1 MNATELTYRKTAAQ
15 GASGFGLLVA
25 LCDTLAGNL
34 RRAADAERG
43 NDIEKRCQEVNH
55 ALLVVAYLEDGVTRG
70 SGGKLAQRLAAI
82 YSSLRRKMIEA
93 QAKRSV
99 EILEQQMAVVLTLR
113 KHWHDLDLR
122 ATSPAEVH
130 GWVPAQSFS
139 SFASQQYEPSASSW
153 SA

>member
-25 LCDTLAGNL
+25 LCDTLAGDL
-34 RRAADAERG
+34 RRAADAERA
-43 NDIEKRCQEVNH
+43 NDIEGRCREVNH
-55 ALLVVAYLEDGVTRG
+55 ALLVVGYLEDGIARG
-70 SGGKLAQRLAAI
+70 SGGALAKRLAAI

-113 KHWHDLDLR
+113 KHWHELDVR
-122 ATSPAEVH
+122 ATSPAEVPT
-130 GWVPAQSFS
+130 WVPAQSLS
-139 SFASQQYEPSASSW
+139 TFATQQYEPCVSSW

>member
-34 RRAADAERG
+34 RRAADAERS
-43 NDIEKRCQEVNH
+43 NDIEKRCREVNH
-55 ALLVVAYLEDGVTRG
+55 ALLVVAYLEDGVARG
-70 SGGKLAQRLAAI
+70 SDGVLAQRLTII

-93 QAKRSV
+93 QAKRSA
-99 EILEQQMAVVLTLR
+99 EILEQQMTVVLTLR
-113 KHWHDLDLR
+113 KHWHELDVR
-122 ATSPAEVH
+122 ATSPAEVP